1 MSRGLPLLHRRRVL
15 VVGAIGGVT
24 CAAVAVGAAMAGQDG
39 SGSSSDASTKA
50 ASTISCPDVTG
61 SLPEIPAKAK
71 AEVDRNLAL
80 LQTQIDEANKRLASS
95 AGEGGPN
102 FVQNAILGPL
112 ADKRKSTLDRIA
124 ISIGRQAEKP
134 QGLDALAECSLGGD
148 AGAGQG
154 GAGQGSDAGSGGAAE
169 PPATAPGTAE
179 PTDPGSG
186 AEDGAGSDAGA
197 GTGTGTGQSISC
209 PDVASKVGAVPAAAQ
224 AEVDRN
230 VALLQTQID
239 EANKRLA
246 SSVGQGGPNF
256 VQNAILGPL
265 KDKRTS
271 TIDRI
276 RISISRQGATA
287 PSGLDALAGCSLASG

>member
-1 MSRGLPLLHRRRVL
+1 MSRGLPLFHRRRIL
-15 VVGAIGGVT
+15 LSGAIGGIT

-39 SGSSSDASTKA
+39 GGDASASTKA
-50 ASTISCPDVTG
+50 ASTISCPAVAG
-61 SLPEIPAKAK
+61 SLPEIPAEAQ

-80 LQTQIDEANKRLASS
+80 LDTQLAEANKRLSTS
-95 AGEGGPN
+95 QGEGGPN

-124 ISIGRQAEKP
+124 ISIGRHAEKP
-134 QGLDALAECSLGGD
+134 TGLDALAECTLSDGG
-148 AGAGQG
+148 AGAGSDTGAGGEAGGAASPTAAASQPADEQGGGADQGGGAEQG
-154 GAGQGSDAGSGGAAE
+154 GAGSGQ
-169 PPATAPGTAE
+169 T
-179 PTDPGSG
+179 
-186 AEDGAGSDAGA
+186 
-197 GTGTGTGQSISC
+197 ISC
-209 PDVASKVGAVPAAAQ
+209 PDVASEIGDVPAAAQ

-230 VALLQTQID
+230 IALLQTQLD

-246 SSVGQGGPNF
+246 SSAGEGGPNF

-265 KDKRTS
+265 KDKRAS

-276 RISISRQGATA
+276 ELSFSRQGSTA

>member
-39 SGSSSDASTKA
+39 SGSSGDASTKA

-80 LQTQIDEANKRLASS
+80 LQTQIDEANKRLVSS

-154 GAGQGSDAGSGGAAE
+154 SDAGSGGAAE

-197 GTGTGTGQSISC
+197 GNGTGQSISC

-230 VALLQTQID
+230 IALLQTQID

>member
-1 MSRGLPLLHRRRVL
+1 MSRGLPLFHRRRIL
-15 VVGAIGGVT
+15 LSGAIGGIT

-39 SGSSSDASTKA
+39 GGDASASTKA
-50 ASTISCPDVTG
+50 ASTISCPAVAG
-61 SLPEIPAKAK
+61 SLPEIPAEAQ

-80 LQTQIDEANKRLASS
+80 LDTQLAEANKRLSTS
-95 AGEGGPN
+95 QGEGGPN

-124 ISIGRQAEKP
+124 ISIGRHAEKP
-134 QGLDALAECSLGGD
+134 AGLDALAECTLSD
-148 AGAGQG
+148 G
-154 GAGQGSDAGSGGAAE
+154 GA
-169 PPATAPGTAE
+169 
-179 PTDPGSG
+179 
-186 AEDGAGSDAGA
+186 GAGSDTGAGGEAGGAASPTAAASQPADEQGGGADQGGGAEQGGGGAGA
-197 GTGTGTGQSISC
+197 GSGQTISC
-209 PDVASKVGAVPAAAQ
+209 PDVASEIGDVPAAAQ

-230 VALLQTQID
+230 IALLQTQLD

-246 SSVGQGGPNF
+246 SSAGEGGPNF

-265 KDKRTS
+265 KDKRAS

-276 RISISRQGATA
+276 ELSFSRQGSTA

>member
-39 SGSSSDASTKA
+39 SGSSGDASTKA

-80 LQTQIDEANKRLASS
+80 LQTQIDEANKRLVSS

-154 GAGQGSDAGSGGAAE
+154 SGGAAE

-186 AEDGAGSDAGA
+186 AEDGGGSDAGA
-197 GTGTGTGQSISC
+197 GNGTGTGQSISC

-230 VALLQTQID
+230 IALLQTQID

>member
-1 MSRGLPLLHRRRVL
+1 MSRGLPLLHRRRI
-15 VVGAIGGVT
+15 VVAGVIGGIT
-24 CAAVAVGAAMAGQDG
+24 CASVAVGAAMAGQDD
-39 SGSSSDASTKA
+39 SGSEAKASVKA
-50 ASTISCPDVTG
+50 ASSISCPAVEG

-80 LQTQIDEANKRLASS
+80 LDTQLAEANKRLSTS
-95 AGEGGPN
+95 QGEGGPN

-134 QGLDALAECSLGGD
+134 TGLDALAECTLSGGD
-148 AGAGQG
+148 AGAGAEATAAASAAASADPAAEESG
-154 GAGQGSDAGSGGAAE
+154 ADTGAGADADA
-169 PPATAPGTAE
+169 
-179 PTDPGSG
+179 
-186 AEDGAGSDAGA
+186 DAGA
-197 GTGTGTGQSISC
+197 GSGEGISC
-209 PDVASKVGAVPAAAQ
+209 PDVAGEIGDVPAAAQ

-230 VALLQTQID
+230 LALLDTQLS
-239 EANKRLA
+239 EANKRLSTSA
-246 SSVGQGGPNF
+246 GEGGPNF

-265 KDKRTS
+265 EDKRKS

-276 RISISRQGATA
+276 KISFSRQGSTA

>member
-1 MSRGLPLLHRRRVL
+1 MSRGLPLLHRRRVM

-39 SGSSSDASTKA
+39 SGSSGNASTKA

-95 AGEGGPN
+95 VGQGGPN

-154 GAGQGSDAGSGGAAE
+154 SDAGAGGAAE
-169 PPATAPGTAE
+169 PPASAPATAE
-179 PTDPGSG
+179 PTDPGTG

-197 GTGTGTGQSISC
+197 GTGTGQSISC

-230 VALLQTQID
+230 IALLQTQID

-265 KDKRTS
+265 KGKRAS

>member
-15 VVGAIGGVT
+15 AAGVIGGIT

-39 SGSSSDASTKA
+39 SGASSNASTKA

-61 SLPEIPAKAK
+61 SLPEIPAQAK

-148 AGAGQG
+148 AGAGE
-154 GAGQGSDAGSGGAAE
+154 GSDAGSGGAAE
-169 PPATAPGTAE
+169 PPASAPATAE

-197 GTGTGTGQSISC
+197 GTGTGQSISC

-230 VALLQTQID
+230 IALLQTQID

-246 SSVGQGGPNF
+246 SSAGQGGPNF
-256 VQNAILGPL
+256 VENAILGPL
-265 KDKRTS
+265 KGKRAS

>member
-1 MSRGLPLLHRRRVL
+1 MSRGLPLLHRRRVM

-39 SGSSSDASTKA
+39 SGASNNASTKA

-71 AEVDRNLAL
+71 AEVDRNLVL
-80 LQTQIDEANKRLASS
+80 LQTQIEEANKRLASS
-95 AGEGGPN
+95 VGQGGPN

-134 QGLDALAECSLGGD
+134 QGLDALAECSLGGA
-148 AGAGQG
+148 AGAGE
-154 GAGQGSDAGSGGAAE
+154 GSDAGSGGAAE
-169 PPATAPGTAE
+169 PSASAPATAE

-197 GTGTGTGQSISC
+197 GTGTGQSISC
-209 PDVASKVGAVPAAAQ
+209 PDVASKVGAVPAKAQ

-230 VALLQTQID
+230 LTLLQTQID

-265 KDKRTS
+265 EGKRAS

>member
-15 VVGAIGGVT
+15 AAGAIGGIT

-39 SGSSSDASTKA
+39 SGASDKASTKA
-50 ASTISCPDVTG
+50 ASTISCPEVTG
-61 SLPEIPAKAK
+61 SLPEIPAQAK

-80 LQTQIDEANKRLASS
+80 LRTQLDEANKRLATSQ
-95 AGEGGPN
+95 GQGGPN
-102 FVQNAILGPL
+102 FVRNAILGPL
-112 ADKRKSTLDRIA
+112 KDKRKSTLDRIA
-124 ISIGRQAEKP
+124 ISIGRHAAKP
-134 QGLDALAECSLGGD
+134 QGLDALAECSLG
-148 AGAGQG
+148 AGTGTG
-154 GAGQGSDAGSGGAAE
+154 AGSGSGSGAGGSA
-169 PPATAPGTAE
+169 PATAE
-179 PTDPGSG
+179 PSALGSG
-186 AEDGAGSDAGA
+186 AEDGSGADTGAGSGSA
-197 GTGTGTGQSISC
+197 QSISC
-209 PDVASKVGAVPAAAQ
+209 PDVASKIGAVPAAAR

-230 VALLQTQID
+230 IALLRTQLD

-256 VQNAILGPL
+256 VRNAILGPL
-265 KDKRTS
+265 KDKRAS

>member
-1 MSRGLPLLHRRRVL
+1 MSRGLPLFHRRRIL
-15 VVGAIGGVT
+15 LSGAIGGIT

-39 SGSSSDASTKA
+39 GGDASASTKA
-50 ASTISCPDVTG
+50 ASTISCPAVAG
-61 SLPEIPAKAK
+61 SLPEIPAEAQ

-80 LQTQIDEANKRLASS
+80 LDTQLAEANKRLSTS
-95 AGEGGPN
+95 QGEGGPN

-124 ISIGRQAEKP
+124 ISIGRHAEKP
-134 QGLDALAECSLGGD
+134 AGLEALAECTLSD
-148 AGAGQG
+148 G
-154 GAGQGSDAGSGGAAE
+154 GA
-169 PPATAPGTAE
+169 
-179 PTDPGSG
+179 
-186 AEDGAGSDAGA
+186 GAGSDTGAGGEAGGAASPTAAASQPADEQGGGADQGGGAEQGGGGAGA
-197 GTGTGTGQSISC
+197 GSGQTISC
-209 PDVASKVGAVPAAAQ
+209 PDVASEIGDVPAAAQ

-230 VALLQTQID
+230 IALLQTQLD

-246 SSVGQGGPNF
+246 SSAGEGGPNF

-265 KDKRTS
+265 KDKRAS

-276 RISISRQGATA
+276 ELSFSRQGSTA